1 MSKLDTAYK
10 AAYVINSFTSYAM
23 TAAFIGMAVYAVVT
37 SKKNNAKPETP
48 ATNTNT
54 ENIENK

>member
-23 TAAFIGMAVYAVVT
+23 TAAFIGMAMYAVIN
-37 SKKNNAKPETP
+37 KKCDKPEPT
-48 ATNTNT
+48 TNTNT
-54 ENIENK
+54 DNSESK